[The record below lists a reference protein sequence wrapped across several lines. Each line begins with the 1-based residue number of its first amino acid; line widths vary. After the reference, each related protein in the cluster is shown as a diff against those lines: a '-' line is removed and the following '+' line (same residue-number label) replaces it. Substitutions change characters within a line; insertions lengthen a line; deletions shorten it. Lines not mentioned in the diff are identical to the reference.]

1 MVCIVLL
8 LLDEVSVDSEMFEMT
23 FLVFDSQD
31 LLVQPHRSI
40 YVLPPML
47 TSQPIPLYTS
57 INTQARQLK
66 LLNDSNQ

>member
-8 LLDEVSVDSEMFEMT
+8 LLDEVSIDSEMFEMT

-57 INTQARQLK
+57 INTHVCQLK
-66 LLNDSNQ
+66 LLNASNQ